1 MKQKIG
7 WLISLVVGFSLL
19 VAALQAALHSLPAQ
33 AALQAETPMVSL
45 TPYPPVVEM
54 AEGDPAVII
63 LGAALIVL
71 IIIGGFIWAR
81 RRQ

>member
-1 MKQKIG
+1 MKQKTA
-7 WLISLVVGFSLL
+7 WLISLVMAFSLL
-19 VAALQAALHSLPAQ
+19 TAALPAALDSLPAQ
-33 AALQAETPMVSL
+33 AALQAETPVVSL

-71 IIIGGFIWAR
+71 IIIGGFIWVR

>member
-1 MKQKIG
+1 MMRRSA
-7 WLISLVVGFSLL
+7 WLLVVGVGLSLL
-19 VAALQAALHSLPAQ
+19 AAGMVSEWLAAPVQ
-33 AALQAETPMVSL
+33 AALQTELTGISP

-71 IIIGGFIWAR
+71 IIIGGYLWE
-81 RRQ
+81 RQRH